1 MLSVPACPGNKER
14 RCRLNAALT
23 MIREHAEEGAKLRL
37 AFFESNAERVDAIA
51 LALARRLA
59 EGGKILVCGNGGSAA
74 DAQHMSGEF
83 LGRFVME
90 RPSLPAVALSVDT
103 STLTAV
109 GNDYGFDDVFAR
121 QVSGLGRPGDAL
133 VAFSTSGK
141 SPNIIRALEAARNT
155 GMLTVGLTGKGGGL
169 MPPLCDYLLDVPCP
183 KTPLIQEIHEACL
196 HLVCGLVDHY
206 LFEEPAAVRHA
217 AS

>member
-1 MLSVPACPGNKER
+1 MDK
-14 RCRLNAALT
+14 ALQ
-23 MIREHAEEGAKLRL
+23 MISQHAEDGAKLRRD
-37 AFFESNAERVDAIA
+37 FFAVHGGKVAEA
-51 LALARRLA
+51 ARRMA
-59 EGGKILVCGNGGSAA
+59 VAVARGGKILLAGNGGSAA

-90 RPSLPAVALSVDT
+90 RPSLPAVALSVDS

-121 QVSGLGRPGDAL
+121 QVQGLGRAGDAL

-141 SPNIIRALEAARNT
+141 SSNIIRALEAARSV
-155 GMLTVGLTGKGGGL
+155 GMLTVGLTGRGGGL

-206 LFEEPAAVRHA
+206 LFREPAALRG
-217 AS
+217 ASD

>member
-1 MLSVPACPGNKER
+1 MT
-14 RCRLNAALT
+14 LT

-37 AFFESNAERVDAIA
+37 AFFENNAKHVDAIA

-83 LGRFVME
+83 LGRFLME
-90 RPSLPAVALSVDT
+90 RPSLPAVALSVDS

-121 QVSGLGRPGDAL
+121 QVSGLGRSEDAL
-133 VAFSTSGK
+133 VAFYTWG
-141 SPNIIRALEAARNT
+141 
-155 GMLTVGLTGKGGGL
+155 
-169 MPPLCDYLLDVPCP
+169 
-183 KTPLIQEIHEACL
+183 
-196 HLVCGLVDHY
+196 
-206 LFEEPAAVRHA
+206 
-217 AS
+217 